1 MAERQV
7 IKVIKAPPPQTGED
21 DGAGRGQL
29 DDIPILK
36 QQLAVAL
43 QGIANLK
50 VAMDEQFD
58 TLTRTASAVGSHGV
72 AIDNLHNQS
81 EIFRKKLVDMEVR
94 TDAACTDME
103 ETKRVAHKS
112 EAVAKKSMEI
122 AQACSAEIKSLE
134 TRMTA
139 LRKIQDDMVL
149 SARKIQGHPVQ
160 QNGSLPSRIDELS
173 ENSIFLAGIPS
184 IRSRMRMPAKS
195 DPVFVVSCFLRE
207 LEIYSG
213 MDNIVIAD
221 NAAQTRSE
229 ARAVIIHMRS
239 NFHKR
244 GAMGTLR
251 RELARQKM
259 PDTAVRDCFPTAIM
273 DKVKRY
279 IRFAMKL
286 KTAGTIDKFQI
297 INRRG
302 QPVLQ
307 TGKRTGNYA
316 DYQGTVEEDDQDG
329 EKSKEA
335 DDGPWTTVGRKGK
348 KIPAPANVSSQ
359 QTTANGTQERDG
371 ATALPPTWVQMTEKD
386 FPELPTAKK
395 DAPPKTQKIQQ
406 IVPRNNQRQQQLN
419 DINLKLQQLSAT
431 TPPVDSGVDQQ
442 RPLGARKKN
451 VHRNNSRGSSKNN
464 SRRTSRER
472 ADGSQR
478 NNNQGNR
485 ETASPPPSRVTSED
499 GLTTTVKL
507 QKLFKNPGAMI
518 LSDSCMSNTTG
529 NDDCLSQ

>member
-1 MAERQV
+1 
-7 IKVIKAPPPQTGED
+7 
-21 DGAGRGQL
+21 
-29 DDIPILK
+29 
-36 QQLAVAL
+36 
-43 QGIANLK
+43 
-50 VAMDEQFD
+50 MDEQFD
-58 TLTRTASAVGSHGV
+58 TLTRTATAVGSHGV

-81 EIFRKKLVDMEVR
+81 ELFRKKLVDMEVR
-94 TDAACTDME
+94 TDTACTDIE
-103 ETKRVAHKS
+103 ETKKVAYKS
-112 EAVAKKSMEI
+112 EAVAKKSLEV

-149 SARKIQGHPVQ
+149 SVSKIQGHPVQ
-160 QNGSLPSRIDELS
+160 QNINAPSRIDELS

-184 IRSRMRMPAKS
+184 IRSRMKMPAKS

-221 NAAQTRSE
+221 SAAQTRSE

-307 TGKRTGNYA
+307 TGKRTGNYT
-316 DYQGTVEEDDQDG
+316 DYGGTVEEDDQDG
-329 EKSKEA
+329 EGGQGA

-348 KIPAPANVSSQ
+348 KIPAPDNSSSQ
-359 QTTANGTQERDG
+359 QATANGHREVDG
-371 ATALPPTWVQMTEKD
+371 ATALPPTWVQLTEKD

-395 DAPPKTQKIQQ
+395 DAPLQPQQLQQK
-406 IVPRNNQRQQQLN
+406 VPRNTQRQEQIN
-419 DINLKLQQLSAT
+419 DINLKLQQLST
-431 TPPVDSGVDQQ
+431 TAPPTNVGADQQ
-442 RPLGARKKN
+442 RPLGARNKT
-451 VHRNNSRGSSKNN
+451 VQRTNSRGSSKNN

-472 ADGSQR
+472 GDGPQR
-478 NNNQGNR
+478 NNNQGRR
-485 ETASPPPSRVTSED
+485 ETASPPPFQSYFRGRSYNISEMTGTIQKPRSR
-499 GLTTTVKL
+499 
-507 QKLFKNPGAMI
+507 
-518 LSDSCMSNTTG
+518 
-529 NDDCLSQ
+529 NDQRQSHEQDHRKR